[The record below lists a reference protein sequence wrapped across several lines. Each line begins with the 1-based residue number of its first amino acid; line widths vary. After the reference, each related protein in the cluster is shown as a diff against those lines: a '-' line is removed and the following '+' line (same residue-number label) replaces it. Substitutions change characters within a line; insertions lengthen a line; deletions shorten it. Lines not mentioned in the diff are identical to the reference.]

1 MNYRGCPS
9 LSRFLRQGG
18 DFDFLSDHA
27 SHLLPSPRRPLRLNF
42 HHSSSARNVMPKTAP
57 RPILRTPHQATL
69 HRIAM
74 NVTQLL
80 DSPGVASHIEVRR
93 PKPTKVFIVFRNW
106 ESQSS
111 RPFGFA
117 QGRLC
122 RRKRDKDGAPSEVRM
137 AERVVRP
144 VYPVISLLLESEQI

>member
-1 MNYRGCPS
+1 
-9 LSRFLRQGG
+9 
-18 DFDFLSDHA
+18 
-27 SHLLPSPRRPLRLNF
+27 
-42 HHSSSARNVMPKTAP
+42 
-57 RPILRTPHQATL
+57 
-69 HRIAM
+69 M